1 MTLGMLS
8 FTAAFTDSNLGYGA
22 ALGTVLFVM
31 TFIVALPLMMF
42 LRRREVRLLT

>member
-1 MTLGMLS
+1 MLS

-31 TFIVALPLMMF
+31 TFIVALPLMMY
-42 LRRREVRLLT
+42 LRRREAHLLS